1 MKRLIVTLLA
11 GANVFTILALWAVC
25 ASTWLHPALAPK
37 LAQAGL
43 LMPLALVANLGFL
56 LLWFIIDFKG
66 LLLPLIGILPVTG
79 FCLDYCPLN
88 FTGRDA
94 PEDSVPT
101 LRVATFN
108 SCGWQYKDSTDG
120 VWNAPQLL
128 RLLDADILC
137 LQETSSFPAE
147 TQGVVDSLGY
157 DIRKSKGVMICSR
170 LPFVGDSIPIGF
182 IGSKN
187 GILAWRVRRGEDT
200 LTVICAHLESN
211 SIPEEEKAAL
221 GERLHA
227 HNEEKLKESGRVMLS
242 FLSASAAERA
252 RQTDRL
258 DSLLTARKGESIVLC
273 GDFNDTPVS
282 YTYRRMKQ
290 HLGNTYRESGFG
302 TGFSYNR
309 TGFWVRIDHIFT
321 SDDWTSFGTRTVR
334 EFPSSDHYPVLTTIR
349 KKNK

>member
-1 MKRLIVTLLA
+1 M
-11 GANVFTILALWAVC
+11 
-25 ASTWLHPALAPK
+25 
-37 LAQAGL
+37 
-43 LMPLALVANLGFL
+43 
-56 LLWFIIDFKG
+56 
-66 LLLPLIGILPVTG
+66 
-79 FCLDYCPLN
+79 
-88 FTGRDA
+88 
-94 PEDSVPT
+94 
-101 LRVATFN
+101 
-108 SCGWQYKDSTDG
+108 
-120 VWNAPQLL
+120 
-128 RLLDADILC
+128 
-137 LQETSSFPAE
+137 
-147 TQGVVDSLGY
+147 GY
-157 DIRKSKGVMICSR
+157 DIRKTKGVMICSR

-187 GILAWRVRRGEDT
+187 GILAWRVRHGEDT

-258 DSLLTARKGESIVLC
+258 DSLLTAREGESIVLC

-282 YTYRRMKQ
+282 YTYRRMEQ

>member
-1 MKRLIVTLLA
+1 M
-11 GANVFTILALWAVC
+11 
-25 ASTWLHPALAPK
+25 
-37 LAQAGL
+37 Q
-43 LMPLALVANLGFL
+43 
-56 LLWFIIDFKG
+56 
-66 LLLPLIGILPVTG
+66 
-79 FCLDYCPLN
+79 
-88 FTGRDA
+88 
-94 PEDSVPT
+94 T

-128 RLLDADILC
+128 RLLNADILC

-147 TQGVVDSLGY
+147 TQEVVDSLGY
-157 DIRKSKGVMICSR
+157 DIRKTKGVMICSR

-187 GILAWRVRRGEDT
+187 GILAWRVRHGEDT

-258 DSLLTARKGESIVLC
+258 DSLLTAREGESIVLC

-334 EFPSSDHYPVLTTIR
+334 DFPSSDHYPVLTTIR